1 MKEDCGNALSQAEYC
16 ESHESY
22 YHPFPGLEGKCPWC
36 QRDRYYDELELIK
49 ETFQAAV
56 ANHRRDKGGQQV
68 PYHGDFSNVPPSA
81 IQQMEWY
88 ITRWNEV
95 LK

>member
-49 ETFQAAV
+49 ETFQAAE
-56 ANHRRDKGGQQV
+56 ALKKTCN
-68 PYHGDFSNVPPSA
+68 NME
-81 IQQMEWY
+81 QMEADLYLKLNDIALYRWY
-88 ITRWNEV
+88 
-95 LK
+95 